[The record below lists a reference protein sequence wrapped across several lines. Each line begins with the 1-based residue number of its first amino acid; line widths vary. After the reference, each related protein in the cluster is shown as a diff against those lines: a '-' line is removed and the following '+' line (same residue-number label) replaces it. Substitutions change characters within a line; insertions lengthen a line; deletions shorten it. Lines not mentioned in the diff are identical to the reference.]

1 MLEYKVDINEGA
13 VMITGLVSDVNS
25 KVIISNKPRVY
36 EFGNFKG
43 VVKIPKFIC
52 GCPVIKIC
60 PLVEYRDNYITDLI
74 IPSSVIELSD
84 YT

>member
-36 EFGNFKG
+36 EFGNFK
-43 VVKIPKFIC
+43 
-52 GCPVIKIC
+52 
-60 PLVEYRDNYITDLI
+60 
-74 IPSSVIELSD
+74 
-84 YT
+84 